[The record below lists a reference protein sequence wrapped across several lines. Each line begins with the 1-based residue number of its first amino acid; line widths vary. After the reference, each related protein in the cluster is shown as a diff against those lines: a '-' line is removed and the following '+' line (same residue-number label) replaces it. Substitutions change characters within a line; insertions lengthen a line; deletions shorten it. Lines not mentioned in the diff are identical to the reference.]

1 VAEAICDTLDRLRP
15 DPRGPRRRLIAFVED
30 RPGHDWRYAMDPSRA
45 EQALGW
51 KARRNF
57 EAGLEETLTWYLE
70 NESWWRGVRDRT
82 YSGERLGVARAAAA
96 H

>member
-1 VAEAICDTLDRLRP
+1 
-15 DPRGPRRRLIAFVED
+15 
-30 RPGHDWRYAMDPSRA
+30 MDPSRA